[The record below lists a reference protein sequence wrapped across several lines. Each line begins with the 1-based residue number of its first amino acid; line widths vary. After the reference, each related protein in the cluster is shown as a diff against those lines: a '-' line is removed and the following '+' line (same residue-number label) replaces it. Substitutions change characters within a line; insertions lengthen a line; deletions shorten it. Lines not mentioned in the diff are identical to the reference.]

1 MSANVAKTEQVE
13 RILKEI
19 ERLSFVQKLELLS
32 KLSSEI
38 GTGIAQYQ
46 AHLERNKSAQSK
58 YLHLSTDK
66 LTYEIIGC
74 AMALHREKG
83 SAHRENIYQRG
94 LEVYFENA
102 QLPFLPQKMIEIFDD
117 THVGK
122 LIGYYIP
129 DFIVDNRVVVEIK
142 ALNNVDDSHIAQVI
156 GYLAVTGC
164 QVGLL
169 LNFGERSLTTKRVL
183 PPKDV
188 STHRVNQQWLFVPEW
203 LRGEVES
210 VNNSSQ

>member
-1 MSANVAKTEQVE
+1 MAMSANVAKTEQLE

-19 ERLSFVQKLELLS
+19 DRLSFVQKLELLS
-32 KLSSEI
+32 NLSGNI
-38 GTGIAQYQ
+38 GSGIAQYQ
-46 AHLERNKSAQSK
+46 NHLERHKSVQSK
-58 YLHLSTDK
+58 YLHLSTDN

-94 LEVYFENA
+94 LEVYLENA
-102 QLPFLPQKMIEIFDD
+102 NLPFLPQKMIEIFDD

-129 DFIVDNRVVVEIK
+129 DFIVDSRVVVEIK
-142 ALNNVDDSHIAQVI
+142 ALNSVDNSHVAQVI

-169 LNFGERSLTTKRVL
+169 INFGKRGLDWQRIL

-188 STHRVNQQWLFVPEW
+188 STHKVNRQWLFVPDW
-203 LRGEVES
+203 MSGEVEP
-210 VNNSSQ
+210 VVA

>member
-1 MSANVAKTEQVE
+1 MVKSTDVAQSQAWE

-19 ERLSFVQKLELLS
+19 ERLSFVQKLALFG
-32 KLSSEI
+32 KLSGDI
-38 GTGIAQYQ
+38 TTGITQYQ
-46 AHLERNKSAQSK
+46 AHLERNQSPQSR
-58 YLHLSTDK
+58 YLSLPTDK

-74 AMALHREKG
+74 AMALHRDKG

-94 LEVYFENA
+94 LEVYFANA
-102 QLPFLPQKMIEIFDD
+102 YLPFLPQKMIEIFDD
-117 THVGK
+117 TQIGK

-142 ALNNVDDSHIAQVI
+142 ALNSVDDSHIAQVI

-169 LNFGERSLTTKRVL
+169 INFGERALDVRRIL

-188 STHRVNQQWLFVPEW
+188 STHKVNKQWLFVPEW
-203 LRGEVES
+203 MRGEVES
-210 VNNSSQ
+210 IT

>member
-1 MSANVAKTEQVE
+1 MVMQSDVAETKQWE

-19 ERLSFVQKLELLS
+19 DRLSFVEKLQLMS
-32 KLSSEI
+32 KLSGEI

-46 AHLERNKSAQSK
+46 SHLERNKSAQSK
-58 YLHLSTDK
+58 YLHLPTDK

-94 LEVYFENA
+94 LEVYLENA
-102 QLPFLPQKMIEIFDD
+102 NLPFLPQKMIEIFDD
-117 THVGK
+117 TRIGK
-122 LIGYYIP
+122 LIGYYVP

-142 ALNNVDDSHIAQVI
+142 ALNSIDNSHVAQVI

-169 LNFGERSLTTKRVL
+169 VNFGKRA
-183 PPKDV
+183 
-188 STHRVNQQWLFVPEW
+188 TQRYI
-203 LRGEVES
+203 
-210 VNNSSQ
+210 NS